1 MFLGMS
7 TVVEDALISSISV
20 EGSELLKNHS
30 IAKKSLNQLVLKLN
44 KA

>member
-20 EGSELLKNHS
+20 EGSELLKIIVQQKIIKPIS
-30 IAKKSLNQLVLKLN
+30 T
-44 KA
+44 